1 MNKVKTVRYLYLSLS
16 FLYFCGDFNA
26 NLGFDHCLKSN
37 SNMEVH
43 KLTYNPF
50 QENTYVVSD
59 DEKNCVIIDP
69 GCYFQEEKEALKS
82 FITNKGFK
90 VLALL
95 NTHAHLDHIMGNAYV
110 KRIFDVDLYLH
121 RADQVTLNMGEQSAQ
136 VYGLELFETSPQP
149 DHFIEEGERLKFGAI
164 EFDVIFAP
172 GHAPGHV
179 VFYNSDQHLLING
192 DVLFRGSYGRVDLP
206 GGDFETLK
214 KSIQNKLFHLPD
226 ETLVYTGHGPETR
239 IGDERK
245 SNPINW

>member
-1 MNKVKTVRYLYLSLS
+1 LRYLFSAEPDYH
-16 FLYFCGDFNA
+16 FLFPIFAVLVHQNGYQSIFKLN
-26 NLGFDHCLKSN
+26 NR
-37 SNMEVH
+37 MEVH

-59 DEKNCVIIDP
+59 KDKNCVIIDP

-82 FITNKGFK
+82 FIVDNEFK
-90 VLALL
+90 VLALF
-95 NTHAHLDHIMGNAYV
+95 NTHAHLDHIMGNAFV
-110 KRIFDVDLYLH
+110 KRTFEVELYLH
-121 RADQVTLNMGEQSAQ
+121 KADEVTLNMGDQSAQ

-149 DHFIEEGERLKFGAI
+149 DHFIEEGERLKFGGI

-172 GHAPGHV
+172 GHSPGHV
-179 VFYNSDQHLLING
+179 VFYNGDHQILING

-206 GGDFETLK
+206 GGDFDTLK
-214 KSIQNKLFHLPD
+214 NSIQNKLFNLPD
-226 ETLVYTGHGPETR
+226 ATLVYTGHGPETR